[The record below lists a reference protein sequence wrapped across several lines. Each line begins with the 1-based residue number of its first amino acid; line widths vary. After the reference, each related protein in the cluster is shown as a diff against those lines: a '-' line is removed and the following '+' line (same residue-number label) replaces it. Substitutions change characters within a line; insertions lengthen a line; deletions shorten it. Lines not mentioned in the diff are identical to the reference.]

1 MRRIL
6 IAGNWKMNGDRAL
19 AKTLVQACAQ
29 SQQSN
34 PQVDIAVFPP
44 FPLIPEAVAAAA
56 GSAVAV
62 GAQDLSAQLKGAY
75 TGEVSAPMIHET
87 GASMVLIG
95 HSERRQRHQEGPEL
109 LTEKLKQA
117 LAEGLS
123 PIFCI
128 GESLQQR
135 EQERTEAVIS
145 QQLSILS
152 KPEFRSQLADLVI
165 AYEPVW
171 AIGTGMSASPEQAQ
185 AVHAHIRGLLTKLGA
200 RISGSVRILYGGS
213 VTPESAAGLLACA
226 DIDGALVGG
235 ASLKADAFAAI
246 AAAAN

>member
-1 MRRIL
+1 MRRTL

-19 AKTLVQACAQ
+19 AKTLVSACGEAMTA
-29 SQQSN
+29 N
-34 PQVDIAVFPP
+34 PDVEIAVFPP
-44 FPLIPEAVAAAA
+44 APLINVAVEAAQ

-62 GAQDLSAQLKGAY
+62 GAQDLSAHVKGAY
-75 TGEVSAPMIHET
+75 TGEISAAMIKET

-95 HSERRQRHQEGPEL
+95 HSERRQWHQEGPDL
-109 LTEKLKQA
+109 LAEKLKQA
-117 LAEGLS
+117 FAAELT
-123 PIFCI
+123 PIYCV

-135 EQERTEAVIS
+135 EEERTDAVIS
-145 QQLSILS
+145 QQLSVLGR
-152 KPEFRSQLADLVI
+152 PEFRSHLCNLVV

-171 AIGTGMSASPEQAQ
+171 AIGTGLTASPQQAQ
-185 AVHAHIRGLLTKLGA
+185 AVHAHIRGLLTKLDA

-235 ASLKADAFAAI
+235 ASLKADAFVAI